1 MKVIRSTELE
11 FVAAS
16 HEDPTSPGVLK
27 KVLLRKED
35 LVEGRV
41 QMMNWALLPVG
52 KAFRSHYHQDME
64 EVFIVIH
71 GNAKMT
77 VGKEETK
84 IGPGDV
90 VVIPVGIVH
99 KMENM
104 GKQNVEYVAMGISQ
118 EKGGKTVTVQSQ

>member
-1 MKVIRSTELE
+1 MKVIRSRALE
-11 FVAAS
+11 FVPAS

-27 KVLLRKED
+27 KVLLHKDD

-41 QMMNWALLPVG
+41 QMINWALLPVG
-52 KAFRSHYHQDME
+52 KAFRSHYHEDME

-71 GNAKMT
+71 GSAKMT
-77 VGKEETK
+77 VGKEEAK

-90 VVIPVGIVH
+90 VVIPVGTVH

-104 GKQNVEYVAMGISQ
+104 GKQDVEYLAMGVSQ
-118 EKGGKTVTVQSQ
+118 GKNGKTVTVHPS